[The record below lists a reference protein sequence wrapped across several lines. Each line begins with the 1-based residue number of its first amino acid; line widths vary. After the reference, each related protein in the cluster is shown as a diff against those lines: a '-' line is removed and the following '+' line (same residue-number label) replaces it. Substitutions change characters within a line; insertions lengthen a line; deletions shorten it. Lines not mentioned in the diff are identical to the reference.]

1 MFILHVNSNGET
13 TIKHLNLDLFY
24 EGYPVFVVQIYPNSK
39 CDFPEP
45 IFEIILLEKFFSFQ
59 LPLNSSFKIDI
70 KNRRF

>member
-39 CDFPEP
+39 CDIPEL
-45 IFEIILLEKFFSFQ
+45 IFEILEKFFSFQ